1 MRRLIMLSFPDF
13 EKKRIVVVFATEG
26 QKFAI
31 KNDNLV
37 VKNSD
42 DKIILQDTC
51 YRVLSLWIIGNC
63 SVTSVLLKKSKKHG
77 FPIFHLGG
85 NFRLIGVW
93 NSATEGNF
101 LLRYK
106 QYQYSNKE
114 IAKRLVLNKITN
126 QMELLKALRQKDEM
140 TKLAIEQLS
149 SYLVKIPTSTDWKEI
164 LGVEGIA
171 SKVFFSAYFSQ
182 TNWKGRQPRA
192 KMNSMNVLMDI
203 GYTFLFYWIENM
215 LSLYGFDLYKG
226 VYHQNFYQRKSL
238 VCDIIEPFRCIIDN
252 QLRKA
257 YNLGQIKEDDFI
269 VYRNQYQLKPEK
281 SKEYTRW
288 LLLAILDYKEPIYYY
303 CRDYY
308 RAFITEKPVENY
320 PFFNYNSPK
329 KI

>member
-1 MRRLIMLSFPDF
+1 MLSFPDF
-13 EKKRIVVVFATEG
+13 EKKRIVVVFTTEE

-51 YRVLSLWIIGNC
+51 HRVLSLWIIGNC
-63 SVTSVLLKKSKKHG
+63 SITSVLLKKSKKHG
-77 FPIFHLGG
+77 FPIFHLGSH
-85 NFRLIGVW
+85 FRLIGFW

-106 QYQYSNKE
+106 QYHYSNKE
-114 IAKRLVLNKITN
+114 IAKKLVLNKIAN
-126 QMELLKALRQKDEM
+126 QLALLKELRK
-140 TKLAIEQLS
+140 KSAIEKTAMEQLE
-149 SYLVKIPTSTDWKEI
+149 SYINSIENKTEWKEI

-171 SKVFFSAYFSQ
+171 SKVFFSAYFKD

-192 KMNSMNVLMDI
+192 KMSALNVLMDI
-203 GYTFLFYWIENM
+203 GYTFLFYWVENM

-238 VCDIIEPFRCIIDN
+238 VCDIMEPFRCIIDS

-257 YNLGQIKEDDFI
+257 YNLGQIKEEDFVI
-269 VYRNQYQLKPEK
+269 HRNQYQLKPEK
-281 SKEYTRW
+281 AKEYTRW
-288 LLLAILDYKEPIYYY
+288 LLVAIMDYKEPLFYY

-308 RAFITEKPVENY
+308 RSFISEKPIEHY
-320 PFFNYNSPK
+320 PYFDYSK
-329 KI
+329 KNKK